1 MSPKSP
7 LGSRTL
13 VPTAVGWLKP
23 LQDAAEILFRFAAA
37 VLHRG
42 VEVVYADGDPAPYQ
56 KATQWNGATK
66 WRW

>member
-13 VPTAVGWLKP
+13 VPTAVGWLES
-23 LQDAAEILFRFAAA
+23 LQDAAEILLRFAAV

-42 VEVVYADGDPAPYQ
+42 VEVVHAEAI
-56 KATQWNGATK
+56 ARAMV
-66 WRW
+66 RS